1 MNRELRGMMIIV
13 IESIIRIV
21 SSVLATYN
29 AITMTESPYA
39 IFDLIWIGVMWVHI
53 ILYIIGYMYR
63 NPNMNIR
70 KMRTISIMLMI
81 FFSGCEVTLVV
92 LTASLDNIVIII
104 DSVLKIIITGWGLFK
119 FILTICILVYTSAK
133 RSETQPLIA
142 EIGINESSNRE
153 IENI

>member
-1 MNRELRGMMIIV
+1 MNRELRGMMIII
-13 IESIIRIV
+13 IESIIRII

-39 IFDLIWIGVMWVHI
+39 IFDLI
-53 ILYIIGYMYR
+53 
-63 NPNMNIR
+63 
-70 KMRTISIMLMI
+70 
-81 FFSGCEVTLVV
+81 GCEVTLVV